1 MQKHFA
7 AVSPLP
13 LAVLVGGMALQKQ
26 HRILGFAIAYLGF
39 ARLVLYFGVHPRAA
53 GPRDSF
59 PCDITKGGRSSDL
72 SRQEKAGPRI

>member
-26 HRILGFAIAYLGF
+26 HRILGKKPA
-39 ARLVLYFGVHPRAA
+39 V
-53 GPRDSF
+53 S
-59 PCDITKGGRSSDL
+59 RSSSPVL
-72 SRQEKAGPRI
+72 CFNVL